1 MEKLLSASDFKN
13 VEYITLCFTKRP
25 SSNYDMTVC
34 SFLIGFWQR
43 VTKNTDTNK
52 LYFIQTSPGIAISKN
67 KNIVYYPRKDKKKVT
82 LQILN
87 DMLKCGLIASYTR
100 HYKSKKQIPYL
111 VQIS

>member
-1 MEKLLSASDFKN
+1 MKKLLSVSDFRN

-25 SSNYDMTVC
+25 SSNYDMMVC
-34 SFLIGFWQR
+34 SFLINFWQR
-43 VTKNTDTNK
+43 TAKEIDTNK

-87 DMLKCGLIASYTR
+87 DMIECGLVASYTR
-100 HYKSKKQIPYL
+100 HYRAKKQVPYL
-111 VQIS
+111 IQIS